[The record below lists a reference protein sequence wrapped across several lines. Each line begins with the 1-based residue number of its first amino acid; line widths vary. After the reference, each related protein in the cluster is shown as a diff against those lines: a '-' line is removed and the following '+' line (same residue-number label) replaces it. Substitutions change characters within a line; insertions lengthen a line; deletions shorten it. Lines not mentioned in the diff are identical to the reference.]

1 MGIIAISTF
10 GVIPNQIL
18 EVQATLVRDSA
29 SVPKCQLPILL
40 SPNRRVNSSQ
50 TPCSKLPNLQTISR

>member
-18 EVQATLVRDSA
+18 EVQATLVRVSA

-40 SPNRRVNSSQ
+40 SPNRRVNYK
-50 TPCSKLPNLQTISR
+50 P